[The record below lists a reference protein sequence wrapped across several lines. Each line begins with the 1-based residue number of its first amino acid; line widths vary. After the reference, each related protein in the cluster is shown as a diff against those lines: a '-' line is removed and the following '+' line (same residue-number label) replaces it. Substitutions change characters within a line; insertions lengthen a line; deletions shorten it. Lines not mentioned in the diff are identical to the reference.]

1 MAKAPKKT
9 KAPKTDPVVD
19 YPESAYQPLPNQE
32 AIVAFNGKALL
43 TAESYLDVK
52 AYQHA
57 LAFTVAG
64 LMDEDLLKETRDAI
78 KSALE
83 NGTDFRTFKQR
94 LKPFLM
100 SKGWLSE
107 TLDDGTQKM
116 AVGSNRR
123 LRTIY
128 STNLQSAYSAGQW
141 SRIQQTK
148 EFLPYLQYMA
158 SVSENPRL
166 SHKKYYGLC
175 RPADDPIW
183 QYIMPSNGWGC
194 KCWVKQLT
202 KKQAQKVGISDEKPL
217 ETEEYVNPKTGEK
230 SQIPV
235 GIDPSFVHNHDRL
248 TALLRLAEDKHGKEF
263 ADKLGIDVENL
274 ILEQAIAHSAVTVA
288 NFTGINVLQSE
299 VERLL
304 YDPANKDELI
314 SEAMTGAEYQE
325 YFGVRLERPEPEF
338 NENGTPKAGFDYWI
352 TDTGE
357 KLDFLFTMYGEKEKK
372 IFFFNKYFSHD
383 ETAWKDKVTTIQEHF
398 EKADVVPMDLRYIEL
413 LENRIKL
420 IHYVLSLPKAQQK
433 KVVLIWGDRQS

>member
-1 MAKAPKKT
+1 MPKAKTPN
-9 KAPKTDPVVD
+9 TDPQVD
-19 YPESAYQPLPNQE
+19 YPESAYQPLPNEE

-43 TAESYLDVK
+43 TSESYLDVK

-94 LKPFLM
+94 LKPYLM
-100 SKGWLSE
+100 SKGWLAE
-107 TLDDGTQKM
+107 TLEDGTQTLT
-116 AVGSNRR
+116 VGSNRR

-148 EFLPYLQYMA
+148 EFLPYLQYMK

-166 SHKKYYGLC
+166 SHKRYYGLC

-183 QYIMPSNGWGC
+183 QYIFAPNGWGC
-194 KCWVKQLT
+194 KCWMKQLT
-202 KKQAQKVGISDEKPL
+202 RRQAEKVGISEDKPL

-230 SQIPV
+230 SQIPM
-235 GIDPSFVHNHDRL
+235 GIDPSFAHNHDHF
-248 TALLRLAEDKHGKEF
+248 TALLKLAEDKHGKLF
-263 ADKLGIDVENL
+263 AEKLRIDVENM
-274 ILEQAIAHSAVTVA
+274 ILERAIANSAVTVA

-304 YDPANKDELI
+304 HDPANGDELI
-314 SEAMTGAEYQE
+314 GEAMTGAEYQE
-325 YFGVRLERPEPEF
+325 YFGVRLERPKPEF

-357 KLDFLFTMYGEKEKK
+357 RLDFLFALYGEKPFKVGKYNEYFAVDDNWLDK
-372 IFFFNKYFSHD
+372 IK
-383 ETAWKDKVTTIQEHF
+383 TIQDHF
-398 EKADVVPMDLRYIEL
+398 AKADVVPMDLRYITL

-420 IHYVLSLPKAQQK
+420 INYVLSLPKEQQE
-433 KVVLIWGDRQS
+433 KVVLIWGDKQP